1 MFTSLAVVACVRML
15 FESGNTEP
23 HQTGGLVSGSGG
35 SCQNLIHHT
44 GDVSKRLDNCQRLFQ
59 ERVAVKDVG
68 EKIGER
74 KSKSAASLMIPNT

>member
-1 MFTSLAVVACVRML
+1 MVNPARHLRL
-15 FESGNTEP
+15 YTEINR
-23 HQTGGLVSGSGG
+23 TL
-35 SCQNLIHHT
+35 
-44 GDVSKRLDNCQRLFQ
+44 Q